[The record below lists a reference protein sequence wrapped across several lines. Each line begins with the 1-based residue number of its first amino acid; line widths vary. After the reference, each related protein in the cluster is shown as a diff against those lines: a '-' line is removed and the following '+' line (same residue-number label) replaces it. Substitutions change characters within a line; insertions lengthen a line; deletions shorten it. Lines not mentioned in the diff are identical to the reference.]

1 MSRLRAALA
10 LTSLVLVFSW
20 LPFSSPALAE
30 SSLGFR
36 TGLALSPDLFIA
48 GVHFRTNPLNE
59 NLYFVPSVEGG
70 IGSGTM
76 IAGNA
81 DLQYQ
86 FKTKSKLRPY
96 AGGGLTLN
104 WFHDDG
110 VGETDFGGSILGGIS
125 LGDTSFGKMFLEG
138 KLGLGDVPDV
148 KIVVGWNLR

>member
-1 MSRLRAALA
+1 MSRLQAALTFA
-10 LTSLVLVFSW
+10 LAALFS
-20 LPFSSPALAE
+20 FAGSAPALAN
-30 SSLGFR
+30 SNIGFR
-36 TGLALSPDLFIA
+36 TGLALSPDMFIA
-48 GVHFRTNPLNE
+48 GIHFRTNPLNE

-70 IGSGTM
+70 VGDATM
-76 IAGNA
+76 VAGNA

-110 VGETDFGGSILGGIS
+110 EDETDVGGSILGGIS
-125 LGDTSFGKMFLEG
+125 LGETSFGSMFLEG
-138 KLGLGDVPDV
+138 KLGLGNVPDV